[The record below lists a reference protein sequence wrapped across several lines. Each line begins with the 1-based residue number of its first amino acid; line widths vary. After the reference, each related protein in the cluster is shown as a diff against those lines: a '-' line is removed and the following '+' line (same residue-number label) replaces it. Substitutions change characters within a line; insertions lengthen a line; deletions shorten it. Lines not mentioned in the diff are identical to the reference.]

1 MAVRTLRQKSRFWT
15 AVAAAALIALVVTAA
30 VLVCLAPS
38 VALAASGTAD
48 GDVVCIHIPISDE
61 ELLAGARPAPVSAEA
76 SPIFGDSFLLMSGC
90 YYTATT
96 VVEDDG
102 TVSYE
107 LDYAGLKFYVY
118 RSALADAAWILDP
131 ATADIPSDPS
141 PALVLTPDGDSGVW
155 NDADSWT
162 LGDPADY
169 TFEFIGYSDTV
180 RTRVICSA
188 EPENGSRT
196 MLVSLP
202 ASAFEAFEVPLHPAD
217 EARLE
222 ALTESA
228 AQPEQGGG
236 NNIAPPDLG
245 SRGIRIALII
255 GMAVPVLLV
264 TCLLFKPSRAKG
276 GDRKELARSSRGGS
290 PVDYDRD
297 RDYRDDRERFER
309 GYRDYERR
317 DYYRD
322 DRGSRYDDRG
332 GYPDD
337 RR

>member
-96 VVEDDG
+96 VVEDDC

-118 RSALADAAWILDP
+118 RSALADAAWVLDP

-188 EPENGSRT
+188 SSWTGCGPGPSRKRKRPPRC
-196 MLVSLP
+196 SSSPP
-202 ASAFEAFEVPLHPAD
+202 AS
-217 EARLE
+217 R
-222 ALTESA
+222 
-228 AQPEQGGG
+228 
-236 NNIAPPDLG
+236 
-245 SRGIRIALII
+245 R
-255 GMAVPVLLV
+255 
-264 TCLLFKPSRAKG
+264 KPRTKSP
-276 GDRKELARSSRGGS
+276 RS
-290 PVDYDRD
+290 V
-297 RDYRDDRERFER
+297 
-309 GYRDYERR
+309 ERR
-317 DYYRD
+317 K
-322 DRGSRYDDRG
+322 RGRLPVSSLEK
-332 GYPDD
+332 
-337 RR
+337 

>member
-1 MAVRTLRQKSRFWT
+1 MAVRTLRQKSRFGT

-30 VLVCLAPS
+30 VSFCLAPS
-38 VALAASGTAD
+38 VALAAGGTAN

-118 RSALADAAWILDP
+118 RSALADAAWVLDP

-155 NDADSWT
+155 EDADSWT

-217 EARLE
+217 EA
-222 ALTESA
+222 
-228 AQPEQGGG
+228 
-236 NNIAPPDLG
+236 
-245 SRGIRIALII
+245 RIALII